1 MTRFRWSVPMV
12 AAVLGLGLLL
22 VSCDFTP
29 GKPFT
34 WRASIDTQFDIP
46 VDTDRPIGAYQFYD
60 PFELGPGKVGAK
72 FTTRVSKAQI
82 GSMPQ
87 SLQWTWNLYD
97 PTKTT
102 ILDSY
107 SMTAN
112 LKMRPAGGGYG
123 VSYVYK
129 PQTFPGFTI
138 GQDDYLQMNLKPIG
152 GSLPTGL
159 HLGVSYSYHPT
170 TPSGGSG
177 PVITGVVPWSAAIGA
192 HVEIDGMRLGG
203 KSATVKF
210 NGTAGTVNF
219 GDDLSIDVTVPQG
232 ATSGPIS
239 VKTAG
244 GTATTSEAF
253 TVQ

>member
-1 MTRFRWSVPMV
+1 MMRSRWSVPMV
-12 AAVLGLGLLL
+12 AAVLGLAVLLP
-22 VSCDFTP
+22 SCDFAP

-34 WRASIDTQFDIP
+34 WKSTIDTEFDIP
-46 VDTDRPIGAYQFYD
+46 GDADRPIGAYQFYD
-60 PFELGPGKVGAK
+60 PFELHPGTVGLK
-72 FTTRVSKAQI
+72 LTTRVSKAQI

-87 SLQWTWNLYD
+87 SLQWTWNHYD

-102 ILDSY
+102 ILDTY
-107 SMTAN
+107 SLTAP

-123 VSYVYK
+123 VSYTLK
-129 PQTFPGFTI
+129 PQTFPGFTL

-159 HLGVSYSYHPT
+159 RLGVSYAYHPT
-170 TPSGGSG
+170 MPSGNA
-177 PVITGVVPWSAAIGA
+177 PVITGIVPWSGAIGS

-219 GDDLSIDVTVPQG
+219 GDDLSIDVTVPPG

-239 VKTAG
+239 VKTSA
-244 GTATTSEAF
+244 GTATSSGSF